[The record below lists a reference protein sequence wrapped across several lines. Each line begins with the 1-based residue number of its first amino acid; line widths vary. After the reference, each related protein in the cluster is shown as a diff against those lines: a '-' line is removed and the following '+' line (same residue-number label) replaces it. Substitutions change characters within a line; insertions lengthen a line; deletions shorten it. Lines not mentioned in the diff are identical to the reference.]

1 MRTIPYG
8 YKILNGKAEIIEEE
22 AKQLQ
27 SLYASYLKGLS
38 LTNAAKEANIAL
50 NHTSVRRLLSKKQY
64 LGDAFY
70 PQIISREVFSATEG
84 EIHKRAKKL
93 GRLNLKTKVRDLTVP
108 TRFSLKPPQKH
119 CEDAFLEAEYLYSL
133 IESEDS

>member
-38 LTNAAKEANIAL
+38 LTNAAKEANIARSEE
-50 NHTSVRRLLSKKQY
+50 HTS
-64 LGDAFY
+64 
-70 PQIISREVFSATEG
+70 
-84 EIHKRAKKL
+84 
-93 GRLNLKTKVRDLTVP
+93 
-108 TRFSLKPPQKH
+108 
-119 CEDAFLEAEYLYSL
+119 
-133 IESEDS
+133 